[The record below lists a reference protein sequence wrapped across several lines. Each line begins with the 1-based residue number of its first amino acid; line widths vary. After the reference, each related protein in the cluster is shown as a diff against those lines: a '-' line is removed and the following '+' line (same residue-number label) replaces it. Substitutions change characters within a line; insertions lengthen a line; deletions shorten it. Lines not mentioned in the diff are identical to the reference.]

1 MTARDG
7 QERVV
12 EARAKINLFLRVL
25 GARPDGYHELE
36 TLVVP
41 IGLADRVA
49 VRAAAGDGFTTL
61 SLSLEVTGEP
71 DLVAGVP
78 VDESNL
84 VVRAAAALAERC
96 DVHGFAEMSLEK
108 HVPSAAGL
116 GGGSADAAAV
126 LRSLNDLWGC
136 GLGPEQLV
144 EVAASVGSDL
154 PALVLG
160 GPVLASGRGAFV
172 RPVPAGP
179 LFLVLVT
186 LPFGVSTPEAFR
198 WWDEDGSTGPDAA
211 GVLEAAGRGDANALG
226 RSLFNDLQPVV
237 VRRHPEVGEAV
248 QDLLDGGA
256 VGAAMSGSGPTV
268 FGLMRS
274 AESRLDSR
282 SEDQLRELSGGRDP
296 MYLSAG

>member
-1 MTARDG
+1 VSERDG
-7 QERVV
+7 HERVV
-12 EARAKINLFLRVL
+12 EARAKVNLFLRVL
-25 GARPDGYHELE
+25 RMRSDGYHDLE

-41 IGLADRVA
+41 VGLADRLA
-49 VRAAAGDGFTTL
+49 VRAAAGDDFTTL
-61 SLSLEVTGEP
+61 SVSLDLTGEP
-71 DLVAGVP
+71 DVVAGVP
-78 VDESNL
+78 ADESNL

-96 DVHGFAEMSLEK
+96 GVHGFAEISLEK
-108 HVPSAAGL
+108 RVPSAAGL

-136 GLGPEQLV
+136 GLGQEELV
-144 EVAASVGSDL
+144 EVAASVGSDV

-160 GPVLASGRGAFV
+160 APVLASGRGELV
-172 RPVPAGP
+172 RPVTAGP
-179 LFLVLVT
+179 LFVVLVR
-186 LPFGVSTPEAFR
+186 LPLEVSTPEAFR

-211 GVLEAAGRGDANALG
+211 EVLQAAERGDAVALG

-237 VRRHPEVGEAV
+237 VRRHPEVGEALEA
-248 QDLLDGGA
+248 LLEGGA

-282 SEDQLRELSGGRDP
+282 SEGRLRALSGGRDP